1 MIKFLRGDFMLTLEE
16 IRKKVIPIA
25 KKYKIE
31 KISLYG
37 SYARGEAD
45 KKSDLDFLVIG
56 GKNFKLTLIFSIA
69 EELREI
75 FNKNVDVFEISEI
88 NQDSEFYKKIMNEKV
103 LLFLM

>member
-1 MIKFLRGDFMLTLEE
+1 MLTLEE
-16 IRKKVIPIA
+16 IREKVIPIA

-31 KISLYG
+31 KISLFG
-37 SYARGEAD
+37 SYARGDAD

-103 LLFLM
+103 FIA

>member
-1 MIKFLRGDFMLTLEE
+1 MLTLEE
-16 IRKKVIPIA
+16 IREKVIPIA

-31 KISLYG
+31 KISLFG
-37 SYARGEAD
+37 SYARGDAD

-103 LLFLM
+103 LLLLM